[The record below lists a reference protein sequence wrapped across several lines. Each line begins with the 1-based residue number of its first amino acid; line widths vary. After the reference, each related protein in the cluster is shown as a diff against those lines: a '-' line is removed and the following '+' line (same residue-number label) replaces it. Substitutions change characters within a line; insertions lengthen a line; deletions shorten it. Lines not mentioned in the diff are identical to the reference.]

1 MANMMDYLDWR
12 GDLSFAASGFNEVD
26 NLILAQLVYV
36 EFDGIVP
43 GPEPA
48 GSAAGQDEG
57 PAGTKAGQD
66 AASDRP
72 ASEQN
77 EGPAGITLREAS
89 ERFWSRHTEE
99 EILARVSMTKSAAF
113 VMRKAAETERFGG
126 ARLFGYVNDISDEEQ
141 SQFSVVCVRL
151 SDGSLY
157 VAFSGTDN
165 TIVGWRE
172 NFNMGY
178 LSETPGQLKAVDYL
192 NRMIGPAER
201 TVRVG
206 GHSKG
211 GNLSVYASVK
221 CERSVRERIAA
232 VYSNDGPGFSQ
243 EMLKSA
249 EHQEMLPRI
258 HTILPESSIVGMIM
272 EHEEEYEVVRSA
284 NSGIGQHD
292 AMSWEVLGCGFLRAP
307 SVAQQ
312 SILLDEAFKS
322 WLSQLDKAQ
331 REQIVDA
338 AFTLLDEAGIR
349 TVDDFYRSRWKTVQ
363 ELLRARESLPEET
376 KELFSRALKLLWKA
390 GNDALRK
397 NVKVNSK
404 KNIKSQ
410 KIKEHMNK

>member
-1 MANMMDYLDWR
+1 
-12 GDLSFAASGFNEVD
+12 
-26 NLILAQLVYV
+26 
-36 EFDGIVP
+36 
-43 GPEPA
+43 
-48 GSAAGQDEG
+48 
-57 PAGTKAGQD
+57 
-66 AASDRP
+66 
-72 ASEQN
+72 
-77 EGPAGITLREAS
+77 
-89 ERFWSRHTEE
+89 
-99 EILARVSMTKSAAF
+99 
-113 VMRKAAETERFGG
+113 
-126 ARLFGYVNDISDEEQ
+126 
-141 SQFSVVCVRL
+141 
-151 SDGSLY
+151 
-157 VAFSGTDN
+157 
-165 TIVGWRE
+165 
-172 NFNMGY
+172 MGY